1 MSRVL
6 GRRLICRVLALGGA
20 SLLGGCG
27 FQPVYMKTASGKAGP
42 AQREMAQ
49 VNVPVI
55 PDRPGQLL
63 RQALQR
69 ELGSDSGAPATYDL
83 LVAYGISGEGISI
96 QANNISTRV
105 RMIGT
110 ASWRL
115 VERNPQQTLVTSGSA
130 RSMDGLNVFNEQYF
144 AADMETEAVQKRIA
158 NAVAQQIALQLAVWF
173 RQQAAKQAG

>member
-1 MSRVL
+1 MSTRA
-6 GRRLICRVLALGGA
+6 GRRWFCLGGTA
-20 SLLGGCG
+20 LLAGCG
-27 FQPVYMKTASGKAGP
+27 FQPVYMPTASNKAGP

-69 ELGSDSGAPATYDL
+69 ELRSDSGGISAYDL
-83 LVAYGISGEGISI
+83 RVVFAISGEGISVL
-96 QANNISTRV
+96 NDNIATRV

-110 ASWRL
+110 ASWSL
-115 VERNPQQTLVTSGSA
+115 VDRNPQQTLLTSGSA

-144 AADMETEAVQKRIA
+144 AADLETEAVQKRIA
-158 NAVAQQIALQLAVWF
+158 DNVAQQIAIQLAIWF
-173 RQQAAKQAG
+173 RERAAREAKSS